1 MKRLLESGV
10 WLLVPGPK
18 EEERGI
24 EAAVV
29 SVVFAGLVL
38 LNGIFPNSIFN
49 RSSELA
55 DRPVILFLVAVL
67 LLSALL
73 HALPPGRCRARLGA
87 RVALTL
93 AVIAFFVWFPV
104 VRLDLG
110 AYGALVAALLVL
122 AFLWFS
128 HVVNRRRALRSL
140 DPPMD

>member
-1 MKRLLESGV
+1 MLESGL

-18 EEERGI
+18 EEERGT

-55 DRPVILFLVAVL
+55 DRPVILFLVAVF
-67 LLSALL
+67 LLSVVL
-73 HALPPGRCRARLGA
+73 HALPLCRRRARLGA

-93 AVIAFFVWFPV
+93 AVVAFVVWFPV

-110 AYGALVAALLVL
+110 TYGALVAGLLVL
-122 AFLWFS
+122 AFLWFN
-128 HVVNRRRALRSL
+128 HAVNSRRALRSL
-140 DPPMD
+140 DPPMY